1 MARLVFVA
9 LLFGLLPTGLAG
21 PACAEKHKT
30 AADCMLRC
38 NLKWGFPGSMMGTNA
53 WGSVMNKGGDD
64 DSAWNNYLAI
74 ACGEK

>member
-1 MARLVFVA
+1 
-9 LLFGLLPTGLAG
+9 
-21 PACAEKHKT
+21 
-30 AADCMLRC
+30 MLRC